1 MRYLLGLLAVAA
13 LAALALWVAR
23 MEARRRL
30 EARLAFIE
38 RFRFPLRLASE
49 TRERYPQ
56 LGPADV
62 RRVEHALRQYF
73 RLCARARL
81 KRVSMPSCVVDA
93 MWHAWILDTRAYAN
107 FCKQAFGSFLH
118 HTPAESMRSP
128 TRPTLGIHRAWQLA
142 CIDEGMAARAPARLP
157 LLFALDGELGVPDGF
172 RYVPNCRGVARS
184 DATGIVYCG
193 SDAAG
198 CAGGG
203 SEAGGSSSDC
213 ADGGGG
219 DGGCSGGGCGG
230 GGD

>member
-13 LAALALWVAR
+13 LAGVALWAVR
-23 MEARRRL
+23 IEARRRL
-30 EARLAFIE
+30 AARLEFIE

-56 LGPADV
+56 LGPADL

-81 KRVSMPSCVVDA
+81 KRVAMPSRVVDA

-107 FCKQAFGSFLH
+107 FCKLAFGRFLH
-118 HTPAESMRSP
+118 HTPAESMRSATEP
-128 TRPTLGIHRAWQLA
+128 TIGIHRAWQLA
-142 CIDEGMAARAPARLP
+142 CADEGMAARVPTRLP
-157 LLFALDGELGVPDGF
+157 LLFALDGELAVPDGF
-172 RYVPNCRGVARS
+172 RYAPNCRGVARS
-184 DATGIVYCG
+184 DGTGIVYCG

-203 SEAGGSSSDC
+203 DGDGGS
-213 ADGGGG
+213 GGHGG
-219 DGGCSGGGCGG
+219 DGDGGGCSGGGCGG

>member
-13 LAALALWVAR
+13 LAAVALWAVR
-23 MEARRRL
+23 IEARRRL
-30 EARLAFIE
+30 AARLEFIE

-56 LGPADV
+56 LGPADL

-81 KRVSMPSCVVDA
+81 KRVAMPSRVVDA

-107 FCKQAFGSFLH
+107 FCKLAFGRFLH
-118 HTPAESMRSP
+118 HTPAESMRSATEP
-128 TRPTLGIHRAWQLA
+128 TIGIHRAWQLA
-142 CIDEGMAARAPARLP
+142 CADEGMAARVPTRLP
-157 LLFALDGELGVPDGF
+157 LLFALDGELAVPDGF
-172 RYVPNCRGVARS
+172 RYAPNCRGVARS
-184 DATGIVYCG
+184 DGTGIVYCG

-203 SEAGGSSSDC
+203 GDGGSSD
-213 ADGGGG
+213 DGGG
-219 DGGCSGGGCGG
+219 DGCGG